1 MSKVKSFRKFA
12 LTLGTL
18 GIGTIVTSAQPPE
31 KGKPSVDPTTNARTV
46 KTELKEA
53 YKKWMN
59 TDVAY
64 IITKD
69 EKRAFQAL
77 TTDEE
82 RENFIENFW
91 RRRDPNPDTEEKRI
105 PRTVLRADRICE
117 RAFLVRYPGM
127 EDRSRSNLHC
137 LG

>member
-12 LTLGTL
+12 LILGILGLGT
-18 GIGTIVTSAQPPE
+18 IITTAQSE
-31 KGKPSVDPTTNARTV
+31 KDKPSVDPTTNARTV
-46 KTELKEA
+46 KKELKEA

-64 IITKD
+64 IITKE

-91 RRRDPNPDTEEKRI
+91 RRRDPNPDTEENEY
-105 PRTVLRADRICE
+105 L
-117 RAFLVRYPGM
+117 
-127 EDRSRSNLHC
+127 
-137 LG
+137 